1 MTPESVLES
10 AATPVE
16 LAPGA
21 ALEIPDDID
30 TPALVVDLVRL
41 RTNLD
46 AMAAHARSVGADL
59 YPHVKTHRT
68 LEYAQMQLDSGA
80 KGLTVAKLAEAE
92 VFIDGGFRELVMA
105 YPIAGEPKMRHALAL
120 TARAHLRLTVDDL
133 GAAQLL
139 SAVFAAEGRTAEVML
154 KIDSGLHRAGVLPE
168 RAPALVRELVGL
180 PGIRFRGIL
189 THEGHVSQMG
199 DRAQLE
205 RAAVGAGDLMAGIAA
220 TLAEQGTPAEIV
232 SVGATSSALLATRP
246 GVTEVR
252 PGMYAF
258 NDASQVNIGTVGIE
272 RCAAR
277 VVATVVSH
285 AAPDRALIDAG
296 AKSLGMDRLTAWQE
310 GQAGL
315 YGWIAGR
322 PGWDL
327 FRLSEE
333 HGWLRWIGA
342 GDPTPLTVGERVQ
355 VLPVHIC
362 AAFHVLGESVAVEQ
376 GRVVG
381 RWISVARGSSQ

>member
-1 MTPESVLES
+1 MTVAS
-10 AATPVE
+10 APGSATTPVE

-21 ALEIPDDID
+21 ELDIPAEID
-30 TPALVVDLVRL
+30 TPALVVDLGRM
-41 RTNLD
+41 RQNLD

-68 LEYAQMQLDSGA
+68 LEYAQMQVDSGA
-80 KGLTVAKLAEAE
+80 RGLTVAKLSEAE
-92 VFIDGGFRELVMA
+92 VFIDGGFGELVMA
-105 YPIAGEPKMRHALAL
+105 YPLAGEAKVAHALEL
-120 TARAHLRLTVDDL
+120 TQRAHLRLTLDSQ
-133 GAAQLL
+133 AAARAV
-139 SAVFAAEGRTAEVML
+139 SAAFAAAGRKAEVML

-168 RAPALVRELVGL
+168 QAPAFVRELVQL
-180 PGIRFRGIL
+180 PGIHFRGIL
-189 THEGHVSQMG
+189 THEGHVSGMG
-199 DRAQLE
+199 DRAELE
-205 RAAVGAGDLMAGIAA
+205 LAATAVGELMAG
-220 TLAEQGTPAEIV
+220 LAVALEEQGTPAEIV
-232 SVGATSSALLATRP
+232 SVGATASALLATRP
-246 GVTEVR
+246 GVTEMR

-258 NDASQVNIGTVGIE
+258 YDASQVHVGTVGID

-296 AKSLGMDRLTAWQE
+296 AKSLGMDRLTAWRE

-315 YGWIAGR
+315 HGWIAGR

-327 FRLSEE
+327 YRLSEE
-333 HGWLRWIGA
+333 HGWLRWVGQ
-342 GDPTPLTVGERVQ
+342 GQPTPFEIGERVQ

-362 AAFHVLGESVAVEQ
+362 AAFHVLGESVAVER

-381 RWISVARGSSQ
+381 RWASVARGKSQ

>member
-1 MTPESVLES
+1 MTPESVPQV

-16 LAPGA
+16 LASGA
-21 ALEIPDDID
+21 ALEIPNEID
-30 TPALVVDLVRL
+30 TPALVVDLERVRV
-41 RTNLD
+41 NLE
-46 AMAAHARSVGADL
+46 AMAAHARSVSADL

-68 LEYAQMQLDSGA
+68 LEFAQMQMDSGA
-80 KGLTVAKLAEAE
+80 NGLTVAKLAEAE
-92 VFIDGGFRELVMA
+92 VFIDAGFRELVMA
-105 YPIAGEPKMRHALAL
+105 YPIAGAAKIRHALEL
-120 TARAHLRLTVDDL
+120 TMRAHLRLTVDDL
-133 GAAQLL
+133 SAARML
-139 SAVFAAEGRTAEVML
+139 SAGFAAAGRTAEVML

-168 RAPALVRELVGL
+168 QAPAMVRELVGL

-205 RAAVGAGDLMAGIAA
+205 RAAIAVGDLMAGLAA
-220 TLAEQGTPAEIV
+220 TLAEQDMPAEIV

-246 GVTEVR
+246 GVNEVR

-258 NDASQVNIGTVGIE
+258 NDASQVNVGTVGIE

-277 VVATVVSH
+277 VIATVVSH

-296 AKSLGMDRLTAWQE
+296 AKSLGMDRLTAWTD

-315 YGWIAGR
+315 HGWIVGR

-333 HGWLRWIGA
+333 HGWLRWVGNGA
-342 GDPTPLTVGERVQ
+342 PTPFTVGERVQ

-362 AAFHVLGESVAVEQ
+362 AAFHVLGASVAVEH

-381 RWISVARGSSQ
+381 RWVGVARASSQ